1 MKRLLAALLLAGS
14 TVMLAAPP
22 VRPERYA
29 ELPKAQEIARK
40 LQRPVLLNFIGTGWC
55 PYCKQMKSEV
65 LTKKGYLAYASTN
78 LVLVDLD
85 FPDSDPDSKSISA
98 ANRALQERYKVMIFP
113 TFLLVDASGKEL
125 GRHEGYLKGG
135 VPAFTQKLDGWRTKF
150 SAGTNSVSP

>member
-1 MKRLLAALLLAGS
+1 MKRLLVALLLAGT

-22 VRPERYA
+22 MRPEHFT
-29 ELPKAQEIARK
+29 ELPKAQESARK
-40 LQRPVLLNFIGTGWC
+40 LQRPVLVNFIGTGWC
-55 PYCKQMKSEV
+55 PWCKQMKSEV
-65 LTKKGYLAYASTN
+65 LSKKAFLAYASTN

-85 FPDSDPDSKSISA
+85 FPDSDPDSKAISA

-135 VPAFTQKLDGWRTKF
+135 VPAFTQALDGWRSKF
-150 SAGTNSVSP
+150 SAPTNSP